1 MERGDQAGK
10 PSCSSAWRPLPEFA
24 KEDSTNERS
33 SASTRPARALVE
45 SGLSDLVQLMASV
58 ELRCVSERTAMAR
71 KRNSGR
77 ALFFLLAS
85 GAVLFLFYLLNWALG
100 RICSLCF

>member
-58 ELRCVSERTAMAR
+58 ELRSASERTAIAR

-77 ALFFLLAS
+77 EFFFLS
-85 GAVLFLFYLLNWALG
+85 SEAVLFLFYLLKWALG